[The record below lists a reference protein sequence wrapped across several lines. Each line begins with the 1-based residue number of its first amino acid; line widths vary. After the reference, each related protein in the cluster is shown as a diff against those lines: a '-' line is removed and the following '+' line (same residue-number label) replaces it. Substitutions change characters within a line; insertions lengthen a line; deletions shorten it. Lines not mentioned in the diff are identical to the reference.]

1 MRLREKLSEV
11 SKNRRFL
18 GIFLIGVLLSFILSV
33 NNKSFP
39 VFLGFFLSGSVVS
52 FLVAASWTG
61 IEKNY
66 LRVIAVLALFL
77 VSGTGLLFFLQGQF
91 SCLAWSA
98 HSAENP
104 VTNTCQ
110 AYVYGGCGPTP
121 EPWYYS
127 DSCSP
132 ESKAEMCEK
141 LRESSKEEDE
151 KLRHY
156 LCTDTPELNLSVV
169 EYDREN
175 ETMTIEVEEST
186 VSPLNTRFLKI
197 GGDDVNLTIRA
208 NGKTYNHSI
217 LVSRVRESIF
227 GSSIENG
234 TQFTIL
240 RDENDA
246 DGDGV
251 EGVDPY
257 EDIGVLYNFKWYD
270 EDGSDAGNM
279 AFEYS
284 ESEGVEINWIL

>member
-11 SKNRRFL
+11 ANNRRFL

-66 LRVIAVLALFL
+66 LKVIAVLALFL
-77 VSGTGLLFFLQGQF
+77 VSGTVLLFFLQGQF
-91 SCLAWSA
+91 SCLGWSA

-127 DSCSP
+127 ETCSP
-132 ESKAEMCEK
+132 EPKAEMCEK

-151 KLRHY
+151 KLRQH
-156 LCTDTPELNLSVV
+156 LCTEPPEFNISVV
-169 EYDREN
+169 DWDRDN
-175 ETMTIEVEEST
+175 ETLTLT
-186 VSPLNTRFLKI
+186 VSESDIDLSNTRAFRI
-197 GGDDVNLTIRA
+197 GDPDETLQVERKGNVYNTSMLFSSFQESVFQGSIPEKSNFTVITDGDDLDND
-208 NGKTYNHSI
+208 
-217 LVSRVRESIF
+217 
-227 GSSIENG
+227 G
-234 TQFTIL
+234 T
-240 RDENDA
+240 
-246 DGDGV
+246 
-251 EGVDPY
+251 EGVDSL
-257 EDIGVLYNFKWYD
+257 EDELIHLQFLWWDKKGDGRATIGFTINNSRNMG
-270 EDGSDAGNM
+270 GS
-279 AFEYS
+279 
-284 ESEGVEINWIL
+284 WIM